1 VIAVLLLAAA
11 ARAQQPFYTDDAN
24 VTELGRFHFEW
35 SNQFNWLQHSARPA
49 LRQNTADF
57 ELDYGLLW
65 PGLELSLES
74 PVIAIVN
81 SERHGERSTVAGFGD
96 TNVGLKYEF
105 IEEQPDDPWPAVA
118 ASLNLEFPTG
128 NTRQGLGSGL
138 IDLYTNS
145 IVQKTIAHLTFVR
158 ANLGFQFVGDQTT
171 GVLGLRTRGF
181 VVTAG
186 ASLVRDFTARLKLGL
201 ETFAAVSDKF
211 AIRRGLLQLQAGGN
225 YELVEGFSLDF
236 GIIRGFYG
244 ASPRA
249 ALQLG
254 FSLDF

>member
-1 VIAVLLLAAA
+1 VDSGSLSAASRALRGSPAAA
-11 ARAQQPFYTDDAN
+11 GCVDAAA
-24 VTELGRFHFEW
+24 
-35 SNQFNWLQHSARPA
+35 SISAPLALA
-49 LRQNTADF
+49 LR
-57 ELDYGLLW
+57 LRGRRRGLLW
-65 PGLELSLES
+65 QGLELSLES
-74 PVIAIVN
+74 PVIAIV
-81 SERHGERSTVAGFGD
+81 SAQRHGERSTVAGFGD

-105 IEEQPDDPWPAVA
+105 VEEQPDDPWPALA

-128 NTRQGLGSGL
+128 STRQGLGSGL

-158 ANLGFQFVGDQTT
+158 ADLGFQFLGDQTT
-171 GVLGLRTRGF
+171 GALGLRTRGF

-186 ASLVRDFTARLKLGL
+186 PSLVRDFTARLKLGI
-201 ETFAAVSDKF
+201 ETFAAMSDRF

-225 YELVEGFSLDF
+225 YELVEGFSFDF
-236 GIIRGFYG
+236 GAIRGFYG
-244 ASPRA
+244 ASPRV